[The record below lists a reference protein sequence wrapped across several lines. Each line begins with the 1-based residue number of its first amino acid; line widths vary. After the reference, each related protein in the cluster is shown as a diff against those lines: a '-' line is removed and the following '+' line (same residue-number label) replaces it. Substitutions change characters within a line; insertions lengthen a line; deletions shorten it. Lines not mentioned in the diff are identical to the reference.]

1 MLHGRRPDEATRTHE
16 TMRIYIEDNIK
27 DVKGEELDRLV
38 ASLPE
43 WRRERAMAY
52 RHEQGR
58 KECAVAYMLLCRAL
72 REEYGISEQPSF
84 VIGEHGKPALAFDAS
99 SPLQPCLP
107 HHAFSAHSPA
117 YHTPESHSPATA
129 ASSTCVSG
137 HSFRM
142 PHFNISHCKV
152 AVVCVVADVEVGVDV
167 ERIGRYN
174 DALARHVLNDEEYGH
189 VVASDNPDLDFTIFW
204 TQKEA
209 IVKLTGRGIDDD
221 LKNLLIKY
229 NNVSLTTE
237 VHADKGYV
245 LSVARYL

>member
-1 MLHGRRPDEATRTHE
+1 
-16 TMRIYIEDNIK
+16 MRIYIEDNIK

-38 ASLPE
+38 ASLPK

-58 KECAVAYMLLCRAL
+58 KECAVAYVLLCRAL
-72 REEYGISEQPSF
+72 REEYGIFEQPSF

-107 HHAFSAHSPA
+107 HHQSFSSYSPSSHSPSS
-117 YHTPESHSPATA
+117 HSPESYSPELHSPATD
-129 ASSTCVSG
+129 ASSSCVSG

-152 AVVCVVADVEVGVDV
+152 AVACVVADVEVGVDV

-189 VVASDNPDLDFTIFW
+189 VVASDNPDLDFTILW